1 MAWSIELLP
10 RAEKEMEHAQAW
22 YEARRHGLGGR
33 FLDEADAMLA
43 RIAAG
48 PQRFP
53 RWMDDAR
60 YQRAVLSRFPYVVMF
75 IAYQPTRTV
84 TVVAVAHT
92 SRKPGY
98 WK

>member
-1 MAWSIELLP
+1 VAWSIELLP
-10 RAEKEMEHAQAW
+10 RAEDEMAHAQDW
-22 YEARRHGLGGR
+22 YEARREGLGQR
-33 FLDEADAMLA
+33 FLDEVEAMFE
-43 RIAAG
+43 RIADG
-48 PQRFP
+48 PARFP
-53 RWMDDAR
+53 RWQDDAR

-75 IAYQPTRTV
+75 IAEPSTRIV

>member
-1 MAWSIELLP
+1 
-10 RAEKEMEHAQAW
+10 MEHAQAW
-22 YEARRHGLGGR
+22 YEARRQGLGAR
-33 FLDEADAMLA
+33 FLDEVEAMLT

-48 PQRFP
+48 PQRFQ

-75 IAYQPTRTV
+75 IADRPSRTV

-92 SRKPGY
+92 SREPGY

>member
-1 MAWSIELLP
+1 MAWTIELLP
-10 RAEKEMEHAQAW
+10 RAQRELEYAQAW
-22 YEARRHGLGGR
+22 YEARRAGLGKR
-33 FLDEADAMLA
+33 FLDEMDAMIA

-53 RWMDDAR
+53 RWLDDAL

-75 IAYQPTRTV
+75 IADQRTRTV

>member
-1 MAWSIELLP
+1 M
-10 RAEKEMEHAQAW
+10 AQAQDG
-22 YEARRHGLGGR
+22 YEVRREGLGQR
-33 FLDEADAMLA
+33 FLDEVDAMFA
-43 RIAAG
+43 RIADG

-75 IAYQPTRTV
+75 VTDRHIRTV
-84 TVVAVAHT
+84 TIVAVAHT

-98 WK
+98 WTR

>member
-1 MAWSIELLP
+1 MASAIELLP
-10 RAEKEMEHAQAW
+10 RAEKELEHAQGW
-22 YEARRHGLGGR
+22 YETRREGLGGR
-33 FLDEADAMLA
+33 FLDEVEAMLA
-43 RIAAG
+43 RISTG

-60 YQRAVLSRFPYVVMF
+60 YQRAVLSRFPYMVMF
-75 IAYQPTRTV
+75 IANTPRRTV
-84 TVVAVAHT
+84 TVVAIAHT

>member
-1 MAWSIELLP
+1 MSRGVVA
-10 RAEKEMEHAQAW
+10 RAAA
-22 YEARRHGLGGR
+22 AR
-33 FLDEADAMLA
+33 FLDEVEAVFD

-48 PQRFP
+48 PARFP
-53 RWMDDAR
+53 RWVDDAR

-75 IAYQPTRTV
+75 VSDPSKLTV
-84 TVVAVAHT
+84 TVVAVVHT

>member
-1 MAWSIELLP
+1 MA
-10 RAEKEMEHAQAW
+10 HAADW
-22 YEARRHGLGGR
+22 YEARRDGLGKR
-33 FLDEADAMLA
+33 FLDEVEAMFE

-48 PQRFP
+48 PARFP
-53 RWMDDAR
+53 RWMDDDR

-75 IAYQPTRTV
+75 ISDPAKHTV
-84 TVVAVAHT
+84 TVVAVVHT